1 MPPKKNEAPEQKP
14 LIGRIGTNLR
24 IGIVGVPNVGKST
37 FFNVLTKSAAPA
49 ENFPFCTIDPNENK
63 YQITNFS
70 NYIIIITGET
80 YIDRCQINILLLD
93 YALQIL
99 KFELFVIILNGLHL
113 VWVALANAPLKFFIS
128 CASVYYIVQFIRP
141 FQYL

>member
-1 MPPKKNEAPEQKP
+1 MPPKKTDANVERKP

-63 YQITNFS
+63 YPTEF
-70 NYIIIITGET
+70 
-80 YIDRCQINILLLD
+80 
-93 YALQIL
+93 
-99 KFELFVIILNGLHL
+99 FLF
-113 VWVALANAPLKFFIS
+113 
-128 CASVYYIVQFIRP
+128 
-141 FQYL
+141 